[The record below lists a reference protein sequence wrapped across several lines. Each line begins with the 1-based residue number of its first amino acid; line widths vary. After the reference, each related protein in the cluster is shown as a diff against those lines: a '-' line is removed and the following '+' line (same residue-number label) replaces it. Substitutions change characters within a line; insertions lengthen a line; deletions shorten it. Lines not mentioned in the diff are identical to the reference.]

1 MYSYTIVLFHVYTA
15 VSKNFSDEFVLPLIS
30 ASEYLQLFSWLS
42 RCIST
47 LHSLTNRVHSGV
59 DGKQHSFWTKYWA
72 IQGSKMLLH
81 TVIQETLT
89 T

>member
-15 VSKNFSDEFVLPLIS
+15 VSKNFIYDYRPSQMNLYCPLSLLQSIS
-30 ASEYLQLFSWLS
+30 SYFLGYVHVF
-42 RCIST
+42 
-47 LHSLTNRVHSGV
+47 LHYTSMSGW
-59 DGKQHSFWTKYWA
+59 QTTF
-72 IQGSKMLLH
+72 LLDTH